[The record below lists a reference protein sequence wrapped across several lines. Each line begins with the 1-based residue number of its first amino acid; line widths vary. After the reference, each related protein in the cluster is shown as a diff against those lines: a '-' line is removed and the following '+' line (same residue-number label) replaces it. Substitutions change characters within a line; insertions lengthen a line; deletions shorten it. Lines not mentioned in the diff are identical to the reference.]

1 MARTK
6 ASRLS
11 QAGRRGVDA
20 GVGDT
25 TRTAR
30 EGAAFPPPAQE
41 PSERESLAR
50 ACPET
55 PSTSDSP
62 PTQPPTSADRASDD
76 DARVARSPRDA
87 FAALVAPRATR
98 RAPVRDRPTDN
109 LPGVHAASGVPALA
123 RQAPRRNPESRR
135 RQRRAPCAS
144 RDTSTVR
151 PTSARARAPAPTRPL
166 RHPFQRVAFLGRA
179 EEGRRSQ
186 RRPPSREETRRDP
199 PVEYLASAF
208 PRASFL
214 PHPRVPCL
222 PPWTGFRFT
231 KAERALLVSVFER
244 YEGKTPDRATCDAI
258 ARAFTRSPCAIP
270 AAGVAAPPADEAP
283 RAKHA
288 RAPANVPRSTP
299 SSPFVSL
306 LGTTFHIP
314 TASAA
319 PVRIPSGDARL
330 DARISPSASRRRGSV
345 AGRRTR
351 PTLRRGRRRRRF
363 ASRRRFESFR
373 RAPPS
378 RRVGRRHHARLGVAD
393 VSVVRVVGPDARV
406 SDPAIFDD
414 DVEDGRARD
423 DENTKREHENVPS
436 ASSDGGASGGGD
448 EWDVRPRALER
459 EERGERHPDASL
471 RPEAEASLARS
482 YSLASL
488 PLAIDDATR
497 RDAAAVAKRDIA
509 EWQPAGTS
517 LYVGARA
524 NAFAFARPRRPSSPS
539 PRAAAAGSRDARAV
553 PPGTTERLGV
563 RGFRGG
569 GGGGD
574 GRRRAR
580 LCLGGGML
588 SARASRLRFDG
599 ANSRLDRPQW
609 AARDEDD
616 GARGFD
622 ALSEGDD
629 VERSIKL
636 SDELSDEDEESVDVR
651 PYAPGVSL
659 EALVR
664 ARDDDLTATL
674 ARGGRTGR
682 WVPLR
687 PSGGIGAA
695 RAAGARAGGRR
706 TTRTRVRRTTPR
718 WWRARWRSS
727 GTGRRTRWRGS
738 RSKPGS
744 KTGG

>member
-123 RQAPRRNPESRR
+123 RQAPPAEPRVEATP
-135 RQRRAPCAS
+135 RRAPCAS

-258 ARAFTRSPCAIP
+258 ARAFTRSPVRNP
-270 AAGVAAPPADEAP
+270 RRVAAPPADEAP

-330 DARISPSASRRRGSV
+330 DARISPLQPLAAEEASPGGERDQLFGEEDGGVGS
-345 AGRRTR
+345 
-351 PTLRRGRRRRRF
+351 
-363 ASRRRFESFR
+363 
-373 RAPPS
+373 
-378 RRVGRRHHARLGVAD
+378 HLGVGSNLFGARHLPGALDD
-393 VSVVRVVGPDARV
+393 VIMLDSESPMFPSCVW
-406 SDPAIFDD
+406 SDPTPAYPTPAIFDD

-539 PRAAAAGSRDARAV
+539 PRRRRRKPRRPCRTSRNNRTSWRPRIPRRRWRRRWPPSRASLPWRGGCFPRARAGSASMERTRVWTDAI
-553 PPGTTERLGV
+553 
-563 RGFRGG
+563 GG
-569 GGGGD
+569 ARRR
-574 GRRRAR
+574 RRRAR
-580 LCLGGGML
+580 VRRALG
-588 SARASRLRFDG
+588 R
-599 ANSRLDRPQW
+599 
-609 AARDEDD
+609 
-616 GARGFD
+616 
-622 ALSEGDD
+622 
-629 VERSIKL
+629 
-636 SDELSDEDEESVDVR
+636 
-651 PYAPGVSL
+651 
-659 EALVR
+659 
-664 ARDDDLTATL
+664 
-674 ARGGRTGR
+674 
-682 WVPLR
+682 
-687 PSGGIGAA
+687 
-695 RAAGARAGGRR
+695 GRR
-706 TTRTRVRRTTPR
+706 RTLDQTVGRIV
-718 WWRARWRSS
+718 
-727 GTGRRTRWRGS
+727 GRR
-738 RSKPGS
+738 
-744 KTGG
+744 

>member
-1 MARTK
+1 MFRRGRGAAEKATARGGGDSRARDRRERDMARTK

-30 EGAAFPPPAQE
+30 EGRRSLRRRRSPRRGS
-41 PSERESLAR
+41 PSR

-123 RQAPRRNPESRR
+123 RQAPPGGTQSRGDAKGAH
-135 RQRRAPCAS
+135 RALLATRPRCAQH
-144 RDTSTVR
+144 
-151 PTSARARAPAPTRPL
+151 PRARAPAPTRPL

-186 RRPPSREETRRDP
+186 RVARRPAK
-199 PVEYLASAF
+199 YLAIRRSNISRAF

-258 ARAFTRSPCAIP
+258 ARAFTRSPVRNP
-270 AAGVAAPPADEAP
+270 RRRVAAPSADEAP

-288 RAPANVPRSTP
+288 RAPARA
-299 SSPFVSL
+299 FV
-306 LGTTFHIP
+306 
-314 TASAA
+314 
-319 PVRIPSGDARL
+319 PVRLSPRYDVSYSDGVGGARSYPERRRAPRRADL
-330 DARISPSASRRRGSV
+330 PASASRRREASPGGERDQLFGEEDGGVGS
-345 AGRRTR
+345 
-351 PTLRRGRRRRRF
+351 
-363 ASRRRFESFR
+363 
-373 RAPPS
+373 
-378 RRVGRRHHARLGVAD
+378 HLGVGSNLFGARHLPGALDD
-393 VSVVRVVGPDARV
+393 VIMLDSESPMFPSCVW
-406 SDPAIFDD
+406 SDPTPAYPTPAIFDD

-459 EERGERHPDASL
+459 EERGERHPDASF

-524 NAFAFARPRRPSSPS
+524 NAFAFARPRRPSAA
-539 PRAAAAGSRDARAV
+539 PRPAAAAGSRDARAV

-569 GGGGD
+569 GGGRD

-599 ANSRLDRPQW
+599 ANSRLDRRNRRR
-609 AARDEDD
+609 ATKTTARE
-616 GARGFD
+616 GSTRSRKGTTSNAR
-622 ALSEGDD
+622 SNC
-629 VERSIKL
+629 RTNCRTKM
-636 SDELSDEDEESVDVR
+636 R
-651 PYAPGVSL
+651 RVSTY
-659 EALVR
+659 
-664 ARDDDLTATL
+664 D
-674 ARGGRTGR
+674 
-682 WVPLR
+682 
-687 PSGGIGAA
+687 
-695 RAAGARAGGRR
+695 
-706 TTRTRVRRTTPR
+706 RTR
-718 WWRARWRSS
+718 
-727 GTGRRTRWRGS
+727 
-738 RSKPGS
+738 PG
-744 KTGG
+744 